1 MFAQSVLCSAL
12 GAVGGIGSKLVFGL
26 EEFVARRRGRQGRVT
41 IARQPLQE
49 SVELIG

>member
-1 MFAQSVLCSAL
+1 MFAQSVLCPVV
-12 GAVGGIGSKLVFGL
+12 GAVGDIGSKLVFGL
-26 EEFVARRRGRQGRVT
+26 EEFVAKRRGRQGRVT